1 MVLDEKDWGDGEKN
15 AIKML
20 MPMLTKS
27 MKVLRLVY
35 ASTKDDYLEIEFDD
49 RNKVDDQ
56 MAWGVMWRI
65 PMFYLSFFL
74 LIYSLL
80 PWIYIQLALP
90 KQTKKIIFLQFFYKH
105 LG

>member
-1 MVLDEKDWGDGEKN
+1 LVLDEKDWGDGEKN

-49 RNKVDDQ
+49 R
-56 MAWGVMWRI
+56 
-65 PMFYLSFFL
+65 
-74 LIYSLL
+74 
-80 PWIYIQLALP
+80 
-90 KQTKKIIFLQFFYKH
+90 KQVK
-105 LG
+105 